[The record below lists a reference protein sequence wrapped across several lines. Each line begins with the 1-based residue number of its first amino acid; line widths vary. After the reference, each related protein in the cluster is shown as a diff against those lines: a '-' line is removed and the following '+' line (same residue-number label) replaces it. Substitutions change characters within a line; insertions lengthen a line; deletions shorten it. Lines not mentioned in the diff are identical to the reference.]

1 MWGIRMKIIC
11 DCCDNELIE
20 QGGLLFNTP
29 TSTNWCK
36 KYHLCRNCFLLIEKY
51 MLTYGDMNND

>member
-1 MWGIRMKIIC
+1 MKIIC